1 MDLALLDPGS
11 SGMQVSVSFTVLG
24 AAILHATWNAIA
36 HGIKDR
42 LVGFTLL
49 GLGSG
54 LCAIPLVL
62 LAPFPDG
69 RSWPFL
75 ITSAVLHVG
84 YDLML
89 MQSYR
94 LGDFNQ
100 VYPLARGTSPLV
112 VSLLAMVFVGEY
124 LSPPQLLGVV
134 TITAGMASLMLIGGR
149 PGKADRT
156 AIAAALGTGLIIAAY
171 TAVDGVGV
179 RHSGSALGYTG
190 WLTLLQS
197 PVIPIAAFAMHGRD
211 LLPRLRPVVVPGLAS
226 GALTLAAYGLV
237 LWAQTRGALAP
248 VAALRETS
256 IIFGAIIGAVVFHE
270 GFGRPRVVA
279 TVFVTAGIVLLNVP

>member
-1 MDLALLDPGS
+1 MAAVTGA
-11 SGMQVSVSFTVLG
+11 SGLQLSVSLAVLG
-24 AAILHATWNAIA
+24 AAVVHATWNAIA

-49 GLGSG
+49 GVGGG
-54 LCAIPLVL
+54 LCAAPPAV
-62 LAPFPDG
+62 LAPFPDA
-69 RSWPFL
+69 RSWPYL
-75 ITSAVLHVG
+75 TASVGLHIG

-89 MQSYR
+89 MRSYR
-94 LGDFNQ
+94 FGDFNQ

-112 VSLLAMVFVGEY
+112 VTLLAMVFVGEY
-124 LSPPQLLGVV
+124 PSLPQLVGVLSV
-134 TITAGMASLMLIGGR
+134 TAGMGSLILVGGR

-179 RHSGSALGYTG
+179 RHSGSPAGYTG
-190 WLTLLQS
+190 WLLLLQS
-197 PVIPIAAFAMHGRD
+197 PAVPIAAFALRGRE
-211 LLPRLRPVVVPGLAS
+211 LFAQARPVLAAGMTG
-226 GALTLAAYGLV
+226 GALMVVAYGLV

-248 VAALRETS
+248 IAASRETS

-270 GFGRPRVVA
+270 GFGRARVVA
-279 TVFVTAGIVLLNVP
+279 TVFVAAGIVLLNVP